1 MNLAGCQIQNTYLR
15 DKQDGLLKPEAI
27 LLVSFQ
33 KNLHSVKPFLF
44 QKKSELVFKKDSG
57 IVKIPPRQSGKLNTL
72 SEWRDFNMNIRI
84 LSTEQITAYDTYLR
98 IEERAA
104 GTREKYLRDVQAFVC
119 WLNGAAVTKEAVTS
133 WKERLLAEHRAPSTV
148 NAALSAL
155 NGLFRFLGW
164 EDCRTRFVRVQR
176 RLFRD
181 PARELTRPDY
191 DRLIAAARE
200 LGRDRLALVMEAICS
215 TGVRV
220 SEIRYL
226 TVEAVQRGRAEIS
239 LKGKV
244 RTILI
249 PTKLARKLLKYAKK
263 NKTVSGEIFLT
274 GNGKSLSRR
283 QIWAEMKR
291 LCVHAGVE
299 PSKVFPHNLRHCFAT
314 AYYRAYRDIAKLADV
329 LGHSSIETTRIYLLT
344 SGEEHQRQL
353 GRLGL
358 VS

>member
-1 MNLAGCQIQNTYLR
+1 MKERVLTLGQLA
-15 DKQDGLLKPEAI
+15 
-27 LLVSFQ
+27 
-33 KNLHSVKPFLF
+33 
-44 QKKSELVFKKDSG
+44 
-57 IVKIPPRQSGKLNTL
+57 
-72 SEWRDFNMNIRI
+72 
-84 LSTEQITAYDTYLR
+84 AYDGHLR
-98 IEERAA
+98 REERAPS
-104 GTREKYLRDVQAFVC
+104 TREKYLRDVRAFAL
-119 WLNGAAVTKEAVTS
+119 WLGGEAVTKEAVTA
-133 WKERLLAEHRAPSTV
+133 WKERLLAEQRAPSTI

-155 NGLFRFLGW
+155 NGLFHFLGW
-164 EDCRTRFVRVQR
+164 EGCQARFVKVQR

-191 DRLIAAARE
+191 ERLITTARE
-200 LGRDRLALVMEAICS
+200 LGKERLALVMEAICA

-220 SEIRYL
+220 SELRYL
-226 TVEAVQRGRAEIS
+226 TVEAVQRGRVEIS

-244 RTILI
+244 RVILI

-263 NKTVSGEIFLT
+263 NKTASGEIFLT

-291 LCVHAGVE
+291 LCVQAGVE
-299 PSKVFPHNLRHCFAT
+299 PSRVFPHNLRHLFAT

-344 SGEEHQRQL
+344 SGAEHQRQL
-353 GRLGL
+353 DRLGL